1 VHACIY
7 TFQQKT
13 QSSTK
18 RRKVVGVDDL
28 SLLSRTFQARIHE
41 ILYIPSFGKPGKP
54 VDLNELT
61 EFHIESLPMLI
72 PNAKPLRYVVSAAG
86 TQRRSGHTCGFAG

>member
-1 VHACIY
+1 M
-7 TFQQKT
+7 
-13 QSSTK
+13 
-18 RRKVVGVDDL
+18 GVDDL

-72 PNAKPLRYVVSAAG
+72 PNASKATEVCCQCCRHSAEEWAHV
-86 TQRRSGHTCGFAG
+86 RFCGLKNTIKK